1 MTRVGFAAGILLI
14 CSTAID
20 AQQTIKYEP
29 TAGVQ
34 TFAVRE
40 PVLRIKPGAVVET
53 RTFSRS
59 GDYYEGKGGPWPG
72 EVGPFFEST
81 DTTFKGSF
89 PINTDGG
96 QLSCGQFIAGSS
108 GTQHVT
114 EAVRQV
120 RGMAGERQVARH
132 DLCVV
137 NVNGGSPSQEA
148 TMVLGSANA
157 L

>member
-1 MTRVGFAAGILLI
+1 MAGYGPKDCQFAEFYDCYTILHATTLEDAGI
-14 CSTAID
+14 C
-20 AQQTIKYEP
+20 P
-29 TAGVQ
+29 
-34 TFAVRE
+34 
-40 PVLRIKPGAVVET
+40 
-53 RTFSRS
+53 
-59 GDYYEGKGGPWPG
+59 KG
-72 EVGPFFEST
+72 EIGPFFEST

-114 EAVRQV
+114 EAVRQI